1 MPDFSTD
8 DIRAGFAAGVI
19 NEAQAAHL
27 ITIANQ
33 RLGYRQNMGAEDEPF
48 EMFKGFSEIFVTV
61 GLGILY
67 GGFLAVADNVGNPLI
82 VMIISALLTV
92 VLAHFFTLKR
102 RMILPSIALAVV
114 FAGSIGGIA
123 VYSIFDLDALT
134 LNGYHFLA
142 TAIIGSIGMLVYY
155 WRFHVPFAIFL
166 FGLFGAGV
174 ALSLL
179 NIEGTMGY
187 GLAASALVI
196 IAIVALVI
204 DRRSFLTAGIIYI
217 GIIMAWA
224 LDTGSGDEWSI
235 AITLLIMG
243 AMITALG
250 TWWVQLRGA
259 IMKKLPNFPLKH
271 RLPPYE
277 EAA

>member
-1 MPDFSTD
+1 
-8 DIRAGFAAGVI
+8 
-19 NEAQAAHL
+19 
-27 ITIANQ
+27 
-33 RLGYRQNMGAEDEPF
+33 
-48 EMFKGFSEIFVTV
+48 
-61 GLGILY
+61 
-67 GGFLAVADNVGNPLI
+67 
-82 VMIISALLTV
+82 
-92 VLAHFFTLKR
+92 
-102 RMILPSIALAVV
+102 
-114 FAGSIGGIA
+114 
-123 VYSIFDLDALT
+123 
-134 LNGYHFLA
+134 
-142 TAIIGSIGMLVYY
+142 
-155 WRFHVPFAIFL
+155 
-166 FGLFGAGV
+166 
-174 ALSLL
+174 
-179 NIEGTMGY
+179 MGY